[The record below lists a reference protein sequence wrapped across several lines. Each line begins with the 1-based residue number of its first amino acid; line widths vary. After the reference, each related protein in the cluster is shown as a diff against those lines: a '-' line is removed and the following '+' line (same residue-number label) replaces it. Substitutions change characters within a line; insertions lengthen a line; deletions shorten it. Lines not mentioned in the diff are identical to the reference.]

1 MILVALRADNRIVPS
16 TSPTTPNIERVLLV
30 GAVALITI
38 GAFENLAVTTILPV
52 IARDLDG
59 FAIYALAAGL
69 PLALQVVANAVGG
82 LLIDAISFQRP
93 LLFGVLTTAAGLLT
107 AGFAPE
113 MWVLALGR
121 GVAGFGIGLIT
132 VSLYAAVGLVVPPER
147 RPGFFAAFSAAWV
160 VPSMVGPALAGILA
174 DAGWWRAVLIGVVPL
189 AVIALILL
197 RPLFTMPPA
206 ERPERAG
213 IRRRAAGIVPA
224 AVGLAI
230 GLAVLQS
237 AGAADSDTG
246 SLTTAGIAFLVIM
259 LLLPLLLPRGT
270 FPLRRGVPSAVAARL
285 YINGAVI
292 GTEAYLP
299 LLLQEGHGWS
309 PTASGLVLT
318 SGSLSWAV
326 GAMIQARLRGADRR
340 YHFSV
345 AGTVLVTIGV
355 ALSAAIVL
363 PGVPP
368 IAAAAGMMVA
378 GLGMGVTFSAL
389 SVFALDHTPGPRQ
402 GQVSAALQIADGAGA
417 ALAIAVVGVIIATL
431 GRNPEGFTS
440 GFGLLTLVGVASVI
454 ATIRV
459 RNLTAPT
466 SPAATASP

>member
-1 MILVALRADNRIVPS
+1 MPS

-174 DAGWWRAVLIGVVPL
+174 DAGW
-189 AVIALILL
+189 
-197 RPLFTMPPA
+197 
-206 ERPERAG
+206 
-213 IRRRAAGIVPA
+213 
-224 AVGLAI
+224 
-230 GLAVLQS
+230 
-237 AGAADSDTG
+237 
-246 SLTTAGIAFLVIM
+246 
-259 LLLPLLLPRGT
+259 
-270 FPLRRGVPSAVAARL
+270 
-285 YINGAVI
+285 
-292 GTEAYLP
+292 
-299 LLLQEGHGWS
+299 
-309 PTASGLVLT
+309 
-318 SGSLSWAV
+318 
-326 GAMIQARLRGADRR
+326 
-340 YHFSV
+340 
-345 AGTVLVTIGV
+345 
-355 ALSAAIVL
+355 
-363 PGVPP
+363 
-368 IAAAAGMMVA
+368 
-378 GLGMGVTFSAL
+378 
-389 SVFALDHTPGPRQ
+389 
-402 GQVSAALQIADGAGA
+402 
-417 ALAIAVVGVIIATL
+417 
-431 GRNPEGFTS
+431 
-440 GFGLLTLVGVASVI
+440 
-454 ATIRV
+454 
-459 RNLTAPT
+459 
-466 SPAATASP
+466 